1 MTDIS
6 SRRAIAKVETNACAL
21 ARYEGMCRAIAECHA
36 VDEVKDI
43 RDKAKALEVYARQAQ
58 NFEAERKAQEVRVRA
73 ERRAGE
79 LLKQRPVAPRG
90 GDRKSGEYQR
100 SRESTVD
107 PHGVPGSL
115 RALGISKDQSSQWQ
129 ALANVAEATFERAL
143 TDRSTPVSAARIVGQ
158 QRSLASSR
166 GPIPKI
172 DPQALWL
179 WELLREIEKR
189 GLFDL
194 DLAAAYGAMNIYMRA
209 DVQRLAPLVARRLL
223 ALAANPQV

>member
-1 MTDIS
+1 MTDIPS
-6 SRRAIAKVETNACAL
+6 ERAIAKVETTACTL

-79 LLKQRPVAPRG
+79 LLTAMPKARG
-90 GDRKSGEYQR
+90 VRMNGRCADGVLRLS
-100 SRESTVD
+100 SESTAETRTL
-107 PHGVPGSL
+107 PE
-115 RALGISKDQSSQWQ
+115 LGISRDQSSQWQ
-129 ALANVAEATFERAL
+129 ALANVPQATFERAL
-143 TDRSTPVSAARIVGQ
+143 ADPSAPVSAARIVGQ

-194 DLAAAYGAMNIYMRA
+194 DLAATYGAMNIYMRA